1 MRVEVE
7 QGVPQEERQ
16 TTASGDSAVGPSLV
30 ATPAPANA
38 SSGKPAIEVAAAKAP
53 LIMSLPT
60 KSLPTKSLPTKPL
73 PAKPASTNLKPV
85 LANLTDWDAAR
96 IFLEVVRC
104 GSFRSAAERLG
115 LSINAVRRRIDDFE
129 RQIGATLFTRDV
141 HGTRPTDEGALV
153 VSAAERMETAAFELL
168 RSGDGLANTTSGE
181 VRVAVTEG
189 LGTFWLAPRLVE
201 FQHAFPNILID
212 LFCAMRSAD
221 VSRHEADVAIHLSR
235 PAALDVKLVRLG
247 RMHLMFFASQKY
259 LDTYGEPRTL
269 AEVVK
274 HRFVMQ
280 VADEAAANEAFAS
293 LFPGHDQRDFVTMT
307 TNVSSAN
314 YWAVAHGAGIGV
326 FPTYA
331 CALGGKIIPLEVD
344 LKWSYD
350 IWLSYHASSGRIP
363 RVRHMIDWLVEAFNP
378 GKYPW
383 FRDEFI
389 HPRQLKTV
397 YMGEPL
403 THLFGG
409 FSTEGSYD

>member
-1 MRVEVE
+1 MRAAAER
-7 QGVPQEERQ
+7 GVPQKERQ
-16 TTASGDSAVGPSLV
+16 EEAESHATDVPAEISDASVALQGPGGDQIGDAGAVG
-30 ATPAPANA
+30 APAA
-38 SSGKPAIEVAAAKAP
+38 RAVKPAARSPSGRAAPAKAVAGKPA
-53 LIMSLPT
+53 L
-60 KSLPTKSLPTKPL
+60 
-73 PAKPASTNLKPV
+73 AS
-85 LANLTDWDAAR
+85 LTDWDAAR
-96 IFLEVVRC
+96 IFLEVVRA
-104 GSFRSAAERLG
+104 GSFRSAAERLT

-141 HGTRPTDEGALV
+141 HGARLTDEGALV
-153 VSAAERMETAAFELL
+153 VSAVERMETAAFEVL
-168 RSGDGLANTTSGE
+168 RAGDGLAGAASGE

-201 FQHAFPNILID
+201 FQQSFPNVLVD
-212 LFCAMRSAD
+212 LYCAMRSAD

-235 PAALDVKLVRLG
+235 PSALDVKLVRLG
-247 RMHLMFFASQKY
+247 RMHLMCFASEKY
-259 LDTYGEPRTL
+259 LDVYGVPNTIDDL
-269 AEVVK
+269 MK
-274 HRFVMQ
+274 HRLVLQ

-293 LFPGHDQRDFVTMT
+293 IFPGFEQRDLIAMT

-331 CALGGKIIPLEVD
+331 SALGGKMIPLEVE

-350 IWLSYHASSGRIP
+350 IWLSYHATTGRIP

-383 FRDEFI
+383 FKDEFI

-409 FSTEGSYD
+409 FPMEGRQD